1 MRHTTPLRALLAVSP
16 LALFASIATSQQPD
30 AAPTRPA
37 NGVTALNPQA
47 NLPYGAKD
55 DKPVSRWT
63 PPPSVGRQ
71 LTLNDLLTWKQIR
84 TPFLSNDGK
93 WLVYNLGPNEG
104 DAEVVI
110 RGTSADGKEWRFPVG
125 DAVAATRGAPGGGGG
140 GGGPNAGAT
149 NALAISGNSRWVAF
163 LIYPSSATP
172 RGRGRPT
179 GGAATTTP
187 VTPTKLGVVNLT
199 DGSKREFENVRSFR
213 FAGDQSDWLA
223 VHHAAPASTGA
234 GSSGGPAAGG
244 GGGGGGAGAGTA
256 NPVGTA
262 LELVNLAGGIAIPIA
277 NVSEFAFSDAA
288 DWIAFAVSIP
298 DQLGNSIQLRQ
309 LSTGITRSLD
319 AEKAIYRRLTWADSS
334 DALATLRVVSDT
346 QAGATNDEQVTA
358 LLWPHAAAAAS
369 QTIAIGAN
377 TAGLPPGL
385 VLSGDYAIDFSH
397 DAAALFVGLREPRP
411 PRPRTQGTGF
421 TPPSPG
427 GVAPGAGNTG
437 QVAAAPQTDAEVPS
451 LILWHWKDP
460 RTQAT
465 QQVQETGDR
474 AFAYLAAYRV
484 ASARLIRL
492 TDDKLRTLQRGPR
505 DSWAVGSDVAEYERD
520 AGIKGFAYRDLYAMN
535 LATGERKLIQKKVP
549 GGGGGGGFGGAP
561 VVAFSP
567 DNSKYAYYDTGDWKV
582 YDFAGGSLKTIT
594 AGVNGKFW
602 DTEDDHNQV
611 KPGIPGGLLGWSKDG
626 GSVIVRDNWDLWRLP
641 VNGGGAAQNITG
653 NGQRDQ
659 IRYQNR
665 LVFDP
670 RDRGGIDLSRP
681 LYVETYA
688 EWTKKEGLAQ
698 VDALKGGARL
708 VATED
713 AKVDY
718 RRARDAGVW
727 LYTRQTVAKFPDWY
741 ANDEG
746 LKNERRLTDANPQQ
760 KDVAWTPGARLVE
773 YSCENGGSKHQAVLY
788 LPAGYEKGKRYPTL
802 TYIYELLSQ
811 EYNVYSQPNATRY
824 SNPSVFTSRGY
835 AFLKPDIVYH
845 VNDPG
850 RSAAWCIVPAVKA
863 AIATG
868 IVDPE
873 RVGLQGHSWGG
884 YQTTF
889 VTTQTNIFKTAVAGA
904 PLTDM
909 ISMFGSV
916 YWNSGNT
923 DGSIFISSQGRFTG
937 GPNEV
942 PEAYLRNSPQTF
954 AEKLS
959 IPFMIL
965 HNDRDGA
972 VDFNQG
978 ITYYNHLR
986 QLGKEVILLEYVGE
1000 NHGLAR
1006 PANQKDYA
1014 LRMTEWFDT
1023 FLRDQPAPQWLQD
1036 GIPRLKMEAHLK
1048 ERRGMVDPKAE
1059 PERPRLIP

>member
-1 MRHTTPLRALLAVSP
+1 MPPALFRRAVAALGPLALLAS
-16 LALFASIATSQQPD
+16 LATAQQQAD
-30 AAPTRPA
+30 SAPARA
-37 NGVTALNPQA
+37 NANPQA

-55 DKPVSRWT
+55 AKPVSRWT
-63 PPPSVGRQ
+63 PPPSAGRQ
-71 LTLNDLLTWKQIR
+71 LTLNDLLTWKLIR
-84 TPFLSNDGK
+84 TPLLSNDGK
-93 WLVYNLGPNEG
+93 WFVYNLGPNEG

-110 RGTSADGKEWRFPVG
+110 RATAANGKEWRFPVG
-125 DAVAATRGAPGGGGG
+125 DAVALARNAPAG
-140 GGGPNAGAT
+140 GGGPAAAAP

-172 RGRGRPT
+172 RARGRA
-179 GGAATTTP
+179 GAAATTP
-187 VTPTKLGVVNLT
+187 VPPTRLGVVNLA
-199 DGSKREFENVRSFR
+199 DGTKREFENVRSFR
-213 FAGDQSDWLA
+213 FAGDKSDWLA
-223 VHHAAPASTGA
+223 VHHAAPAAVT
-234 GSSGGPAAGG
+234 GSSGGAGSGG
-244 GGGGGGAGAGTA
+244 GGGGGSAAA
-256 NPVGTA
+256 ASPVGTA
-262 LELVNLAGGIAIPIA
+262 LELVNLAGGTPIPIA
-277 NVSEFAFSDAA
+277 NVSEFAFDDAA

-298 DQLGNSIQLRQ
+298 DQLGNSLQLRQ
-309 LSTGITRSLD
+309 LSTGISRSLD
-319 AEKAIYRRLTWADSS
+319 AEKATYRRITWGDST
-334 DALATLRVVSDT
+334 DALAALRVVSDT
-346 QAGATNDEQVTA
+346 SAMALTDEQVTA
-358 LLWPHAAAAAS
+358 LLWPHATS
-369 QTIAIGAN
+369 STSRTIEIG
-377 TAGLPPGL
+377 TSIAGFPTGL
-385 VLSGDYAIDFSH
+385 VLSSDYAIGFSR
-397 DAAALFVGLREPRP
+397 DADALFLGMREPRP
-411 PRPRTQGTGF
+411 PRPRAQGSGF

-437 QVAAAPQTDAEVPS
+437 RVAAAPQTDAEVPS
-451 LILWHWKDP
+451 LVLWHWKDP

-465 QQVQETGDR
+465 QQVQETADR
-474 AFAYLAAYRV
+474 AFAYLAAYNV
-484 ASARLIRL
+484 ATAKLNQL
-492 TDDKLRTLQRGPR
+492 TDDKLRTLQRGPK
-505 DSWAVGSDVAEYERD
+505 DTWAVGSDAFEYERD
-520 AGIKGFAYRDLYAMN
+520 AGIKGFTYRDLYAVN

-549 GGGGGGGFGGAP
+549 GGGGGGFGGAGAVP
-561 VVAFSP
+561 FAP
-567 DNSKYAYYDTGDWKV
+567 DNSKYVYYDMGDWKV
-582 YDFAGGSLKTIT
+582 YDFASGSLKTIS
-594 AGVNGKFW
+594 AGVAAKFW

-611 KPGIPGGLLGWSKDG
+611 KPPIPGGLLGWSKDG
-626 GSVIVRDNWDLWRLP
+626 RSIIVRDNWDLWRLP
-641 VNGGGAAQNITG
+641 VAGGPVALNLTG
-653 NGQRDQ
+653 NGQREQ

-670 RDRGGIDLSRP
+670 RDRGGIDLSQP
-681 LYVETYA
+681 LYVETYG
-688 EWTKKEGLAQ
+688 EWTKREGLAQ
-698 VDALKGGARL
+698 VDALKGGVRV
-708 VATED
+708 VAVED

-718 RRARDAGVW
+718 RRARDANVW
-727 LYTRQTVAKFPDWY
+727 LYTRQTVTRFPDWY
-741 ANDEG
+741 ASDDG

-773 YSCENGGSKHQAVLY
+773 YSCENGGARRQAVLY
-788 LPAGYEKGKRYPTL
+788 LPAGYEEGKKYPTL
-802 TYIYELLSQ
+802 TYIYEQLSQ

-850 RSAAWCIVPAVKA
+850 RSATWCIVPAVKA

-884 YQTTF
+884 YQTAF

-909 ISMFGSV
+909 ISMFGSI

-923 DGSIFISSQGRFTG
+923 DGSIFIASQGRFTG

-942 PEAYLRNSPQTF
+942 PEAYLRNSPQVF
-954 AEKLS
+954 ADKLA

-986 QLGKEVILLEYVGE
+986 QLGKDVILLEYVGE

-1006 PANQKDYA
+1006 PANQKDYT

-1023 FLRDQPAPQWLQD
+1023 FLRDQPAPKWLED

-1048 ERRGMVDPKAE
+1048 ERRVMVDPKAE
-1059 PERPRLIP
+1059 PERPRPIP